1 MVQLEK
7 DLAQF
12 EQAQAQV
19 IAVAVQ
25 DQNAA
30 KTLVQETGI
39 TYPVLADSNHAVAE
53 AYGVF
58 NLLNDNVAAPSVF
71 IINKAGGLVWS
82 QIGQAIN
89 DRPTN
94 QTILVNIPAE

>member
-1 MVQLEK
+1 LVQLEK

-30 KTLVQETGI
+30 KTLVQETGV

-53 AYGVF
+53 AYGIF

-71 IINKAGGLVWS
+71 IINKTGEIVWS
-82 QIGQAIN
+82 QTGQAIN

-94 QTILVNIPAE
+94 QAILVNIPVD